1 MRFYIVSGTSGSGK
15 SVVLHAL
22 EDMGLYC
29 IDNLPLELLPPFA
42 EHLRGVG
49 SPAFQDAAVAVD
61 ARNLTSDFSRF
72 PDILADLTG
81 QGLECHVI
89 YLDAADDSLL
99 KRFSETRRRH
109 PLTASPG
116 AGRDSAGGVPLAE
129 AIRQERGLL
138 EPIASQAEIRIDT
151 GRTNVHQLREL
162 ILDRIR
168 HATDRGM
175 SVLFQSFGYK
185 HGVPVDADF
194 VFDVRCLP
202 NPHWEPPLQPLTGL
216 DAKVV
221 TFLEE
226 QPAVDEMYRDVQGF
240 LERWLPRFEAD
251 NRSYLTVAIG
261 CTGGRHRSVY
271 FVERLARF
279 FSENRNNV
287 LTRHRELS

>member
-1 MRFYIVSGTSGSGK
+1 MRLYIVSGTSGSGK

-22 EDMGLYC
+22 EDLGLYC

-72 PDILADLTG
+72 PDILAHLEG
-81 QGLECHVI
+81 QGLECHTLF
-89 YLDAADDSLL
+89 LDAADDSLI

-109 PLTASPG
+109 PLTDG
-116 AGRDSAGGVPLAE
+116 EVPLAE
-129 AIRQERGLL
+129 AIRLERGLL
-138 EPIASQAEIRIDT
+138 EPISSQAEFRIDT

-162 ILDRIR
+162 ILSRIQ
-168 HATDRGM
+168 HATGRGM

-202 NPHWEPPLQPLTGL
+202 NPHWETRLQPLTGL

-226 QPAVDEMYRDVQGF
+226 QPTVDEMYRDIQGF
-240 LERWLPRFEAD
+240 LAHWLPRFEAD

-271 FVERLARF
+271 FVERLARSF
-279 FSENRNNV
+279 GEHRNNV

>member
-1 MRFYIVSGTSGSGK
+1 MRLYIVSGTSGSGK

-22 EDMGLYC
+22 EDLGLYC
-29 IDNLPLELLPPFA
+29 IDNLPLELLTPFA

-72 PDILADLTG
+72 SDILANLDA
-81 QGLECHVI
+81 QGMDCHTI
-89 YLDAADDSLL
+89 FLDAADDILI

-109 PLTASPG
+109 PLTDG
-116 AGRDSAGGVPLAE
+116 EVPLTE

-138 EPIASQAEIRIDT
+138 EPISSLAEFRIDT

-162 ILDRIR
+162 ILERIER
-168 HATDRGM
+168 ADGHGM
-175 SVLFQSFGYK
+175 SVLFESFGYK

-202 NPHWEPPLQPLTGL
+202 NPHWDPSLQPLTGR
-216 DAKVV
+216 DAKVIG
-221 TFLEE
+221 FLEA
-226 QPAVDEMYRDVQGF
+226 QPAVDEMYRDIEG
-240 LERWLPRFEAD
+240 LLLRWLPRFEAD

-279 FSENRNNV
+279 FGERQRNV